1 MASSVATTTRIDGS
15 FLEGGGQVLRN
26 AIAYSALLKKPIAID
41 KIRGN
46 RDPPGLRPQ
55 HATGQ
60 CLELVSRLSKDS
72 VLTGA
77 QRGSSEVE
85 FQPGT
90 LVTGSFSA
98 DTKTAGSTTLLLQVS
113 LPCLLFA
120 TRPNSDSCGDSDLKL
135 RGGTNATKAPPID
148 FVNFVLFP
156 FLDRYFGFGPKLV
169 IRKRGYYP
177 KGQGEIYIENIPALT
192 KPLPSITVTDRGN
205 VTLIRGRAYVAGT
218 LPSRLV
224 RVMADAARKQLQQ
237 AGYGQRMVDIDE
249 EIEPPHAAAGS
260 GSGIILWAE
269 TDGGCI
275 LSGSAIGE
283 RGVKADE
290 TGRAAAQELIENL
303 AHGGCVDEYLQDQ
316 IIIFMAIAEGESQVV
331 CGPLSLHTRTAIWLA
346 ELMTDAK
353 FTITEGGENGRVTI
367 QCQGIGL
374 LPSSTIGVDSAE
386 GD

>member
-1 MASSVATTTRIDGS
+1 MASSVATATRIDGS

-26 AIAYSALLKKPIAID
+26 AITYS
-41 KIRGN
+41 
-46 RDPPGLRPQ
+46 
-55 HATGQ
+55 
-60 CLELVSRLSKDS
+60 
-72 VLTGA
+72 
-77 QRGSSEVE
+77 
-85 FQPGT
+85 
-90 LVTGSFSA
+90 SFSA

-120 TRPNSDSCGDSDLKL
+120 THPDGSDSESDLQL

-148 FVNFVLFP
+148 FVNYVLFP

-177 KGQGEIYIENIPALT
+177 KGQGEIRIENIPTLT

-218 LPSRLV
+218 IPSRLV
-224 RVMADAARKQLQQ
+224 RVMADAARKTLRE

-249 EIEPPHAAAGS
+249 EMEPPHAAAGS

-269 TDGGCI
+269 TDRGCI

-290 TGRAAAQELIENL
+290 TGRAAANELIENL

-316 IIIFMAIAEGESQVV
+316 IIIFMALAEGESQVV

-353 FTITEGGENGRVTI
+353 FTITEGG
-367 QCQGIGL
+367 
-374 LPSSTIGVDSAE
+374 VDGAE

>member
-1 MASSVATTTRIDGS
+1 MPQVSANLPKAGTYRSLNR
-15 FLEGGGQVLRN
+15 FLLD
-26 AIAYSALLKKPIAID
+26 SL
-41 KIRGN
+41 
-46 RDPPGLRPQ
+46 PG
-55 HATGQ
+55 
-60 CLELVSRLSKDS
+60 LELVSRLSRDS

-77 QRGSSEVE
+77 QRDSSEIA

-120 TRPNSDSCGDSDLKL
+120 SHPDTNNGSDSDLQL

-148 FVNFVLFP
+148 FVNYVLFP

-177 KGQGEIYIENIPALT
+177 KGQGEIRIENIPALT

-218 LPSRLV
+218 IPSRLV
-224 RVMADAARKQLQQ
+224 RVMADAARKTLRE

-249 EIEPPHAAAGS
+249 EMEPPHAAAGS

-269 TDGGCI
+269 TDRGCI

-290 TGRAAAQELIENL
+290 TGRAAANELIENL
-303 AHGGCVDEYLQDQ
+303 AHGGCVDEYLQVGQRVLCLDSKAFESHHPPHVQDQ
-316 IIIFMAIAEGESQVV
+316 IVIFMALAEGESQVV
-331 CGPLSLHTRTAIWLA
+331 CGPLSLHTR
-346 ELMTDAK
+346 
-353 FTITEGGENGRVTI
+353 
-367 QCQGIGL
+367 
-374 LPSSTIGVDSAE
+374 
-386 GD
+386 